1 MATTDWSHVEGMIIA
16 AELDPHEVGADL
28 AQRGVLAQLEW
39 FERSPQLLSLIV
51 ASDGA
56 SVAVVPAG
64 TTAPQAG
71 PTLTE
76 LAEALAEKFEAEVRL
91 GGAVVDHLPEG
102 ASPLGRDHED
112 EPAPLSSRVVEIGHT
127 PASSVPLLAALEGV
141 DLADME
147 LPEGA
152 RALLA
157 ELPPER
163 TGWNFGELPLVTLS
177 TQGDG
182 FQLLLVTDEHLEH
195 VVSHDWGMH
204 QLLVPGGAQS
214 VDDLPTEVVDL
225 VGDRKDLEAIAAQV
239 PGADAQ
245 TLERAARVRGPL
257 AVRDVVKALGLP
269 TGVAEFLLGHID
281 LEAVPGAETHL
292 AKGISNAIG
301 RSVDI
306 MLTEPQSAGSSIW
319 DAYQSAAV
327 ERPWLVRT
335 AASVEAAVGAGL
347 LARVFWGTRTNSAW
361 TKVGGALGVFM
372 LVDSLAEVSL
382 VKHLGLRAAR
392 RALSDKKA

>member
-16 AELDPHEVGADL
+16 SELDPQEVGADL
-28 AQRGVLAQLEW
+28 AGRGVLAQLEW

-51 ASDGA
+51 ASDGT
-56 SVAVVPAG
+56 SVAVLPAG
-64 TTAPQAG
+64 TTEPEAG
-71 PTLTE
+71 PTLSE
-76 LAEALAEKFEAEVRL
+76 FAESLAERFEAEVRL

-102 ASPLGRDHED
+102 VSPLGQDDED
-112 EPAPLSSRVVEIGHT
+112 EPAPLPSRVVEIGHT

-147 LPEGA
+147 LPDGA

-157 ELPPER
+157 ELPVER

-177 TQGDG
+177 TQGEG
-182 FQLLLVTDEHLEH
+182 FQLLLVTDDHLEH
-195 VVSHDWGMH
+195 IVSHDWGMH
-204 QLLVPGGAQS
+204 QLLVPGGAEKVS
-214 VDDLPTEVVDL
+214 DLPDGVVDL
-225 VGDRKDLEAIAAQV
+225 VGDRKDLETIAAQV
-239 PGADAQ
+239 PGADAKA
-245 TLERAARVRGPL
+245 LSRAAQVRGPL

-281 LEAVPGAETHL
+281 LEAVPGAELHL

-306 MLTEPQSAGSSIW
+306 MLTEPQSPGSSIW
-319 DAYQSAAV
+319 DAYQTAAV

-335 AASVEAAVGAGL
+335 AATVEAAVGAGL
-347 LARVFWGTRTNSAW
+347 LARLVWGAKEHSGWA
-361 TKVGGALGVFM
+361 KAGGVLGVFM
-372 LVDSLAEVSL
+372 LVDSVAEVSL

-392 RALSDKKA
+392 KALADKKS